1 MKGGVSTSTEP
12 YNNIQYQK
20 TIFNGITRKKA
31 SPSIGV
37 NITILKSLIM
47 IVYFDWGAS
56 RVTVKGLSA
65 VNKQQFPPKFVSS

>member
-20 TIFNGITRKKA
+20 TIFNGIAQEKA

-47 IVYFDWGAS
+47 IVY
-56 RVTVKGLSA
+56 
-65 VNKQQFPPKFVSS
+65 